1 MSSPSLA
8 PRYFYT
14 FSIGYAT
21 SLILDPSGNL
31 LPYLS
36 MGMILYGLACGL
48 KSADGGQFSSII
60 VIIVCIFPIA
70 ALNCLVSTN
79 PTDSVLKWF
88 LWLAV
93 LMGMSLMALRCGAK
107 LDEQLAKNIAPAF
120 FIIWAILALK
130 GNALADSAKEKATS
144 LHLSAFYANLVIASG
159 MFLPKKFWRVVI
171 VSIAIVG
178 ALTSGSRAAFLFL
191 PLVFIPS
198 VIYYYRVRIS
208 SLTLVAL
215 IVGGLYFILQNETL
229 QSVTFGRKGE
239 EITNMNALEL
249 AQKSAGGREVLREIG
264 IDYIKKQPWGYGYG
278 QSIDVV
284 LDGKSMGNNL
294 HNGYLNVATQMGLHV
309 ILVYLGFF
317 IWLIYKLFND
327 QRVSRLSRFFTLSII
342 TCVLL
347 RAVSESFSLF
357 DLGHPASF
365 LCLFLISLFIIR
377 STNPRKQFI

>member
-14 FSIGYAT
+14 FAIGYAT
-21 SLILDPSGNL
+21 SLILDPSGSL

-36 MGMILYGLACGL
+36 MGMILYGLASGF
-48 KSADGGQFSSII
+48 KSADGRPFTGV
-60 VIIVCIFPIA
+60 VILVIAILPIA

-79 PTDSVLKWF
+79 STDSTLKWL
-88 LWLAV
+88 LWFTALI
-93 LMGMSLMALRCGAK
+93 GMALLAFRSGEK

-120 FIIWAILALK
+120 FIIWMVLALK
-130 GNALADSAKEKATS
+130 GNAMAETAKEKTTS

-159 MFLPKKFWRVVI
+159 MFIPKKFWRVVI
-171 VSIAIVG
+171 VSIATVG

-191 PLVFIPS
+191 PLVFFPS
-198 VIYYYRVRIS
+198 LIYYYRVRIS
-208 SLTLVAL
+208 SVFLVTLIFGVL
-215 IVGGLYFILQNETL
+215 FFIMKNETL
-229 QSVTFGRKGE
+229 QSITFGRKGE
-239 EITNMNALEL
+239 DITNMDSLEL

-264 IDYIKKQPWGYGYG
+264 VDYVKKQPWGYGYG
-278 QSIDVV
+278 QSIEIV
-284 LDGKSMGNNL
+284 LEGKNMGNNL
-294 HNGYLNVATQMGLHV
+294 HNGFLNVATQMGLHV
-309 ILVYLGFF
+309 LLFYLGFF
-317 IWLIYKLFND
+317 IWLIYKLFSN

-342 TCVLL
+342 TCVSL

-377 STNPRKQFI
+377 SNSPRKQFT

>member
-1 MSSPSLA
+1 
-8 PRYFYT
+8 
-14 FSIGYAT
+14 
-21 SLILDPSGNL
+21 
-31 LPYLS
+31 
-36 MGMILYGLACGL
+36 MGMILYGLVNGFTSAAGKQFTGL
-48 KSADGGQFSSII
+48 VLLVVAILP
-60 VIIVCIFPIA
+60 VA
-70 ALNCLVSTN
+70 ALNCLVSSN
-79 PTDSVLKWF
+79 PTDTTLKWL
-88 LWLAV
+88 LWLAA
-93 LMGMSLMALRCGAK
+93 LIGMALLAFRSGEK

-120 FIIWAILALK
+120 FIIWAVLALR
-130 GNALADSAKEKATS
+130 GNAIADSAKEKATS

-171 VSIAIVG
+171 VSIATVG

-215 IVGGLYFILQNETL
+215 IVGGLYYIFQNETL
-229 QSVTFGRKGE
+229 QSITFGRKGE

-249 AQKSAGGREVLREIG
+249 AERSAGGREVLREMG
-264 IDYIKKQPWGYGYG
+264 LDYIKNQPWGYGYG

-317 IWLIYKLFND
+317 IWLIYKLFSD

>member
-14 FSIGYAT
+14 FAIGYAT

-36 MGMILYGLACGL
+36 IGMILYGLASGF
-48 KSADGGQFSSII
+48 KSADGRPFTGV
-60 VIIVCIFPIA
+60 VILVIAILPIA
-70 ALNCLVSTN
+70 ALNCLISTN
-79 PTDSVLKWF
+79 PKDSTLKWA
-88 LWLAV
+88 LWMATLV
-93 LMGMSLMALRCGAK
+93 GMTLMSLRCRARV
-107 LDEQLAKNIAPAF
+107 DEQLAKNIAPAF
-120 FIIWAILALK
+120 FIIWVVLALR
-130 GNALADSAKEKATS
+130 GNAIADNAREKATA

-159 MFLPKKFWRVVI
+159 MFIPQKSWRVII
-171 VSIAIVG
+171 VSLATVG

-191 PLVFIPS
+191 PLVFVPS
-198 VIYYYRVRIS
+198 LIYYYRVRIS
-208 SLTLVAL
+208 SIVLFAL
-215 IVGGLYFILQNETL
+215 IIGVLFFIMSNDTL
-229 QSVTFGRKGE
+229 QSMTFGRKGE
-239 EITNMNALEL
+239 DITSMNSLEL
-249 AQKSAGGREVLREIG
+249 AEKSAGGREALREIG
-264 IDYIKKQPWGYGYG
+264 LDYIEKQPWGYGYG

-317 IWLIYKLFND
+317 IWLIYKLFSD

>member
-14 FSIGYAT
+14 FAIGYAT

-36 MGMILYGLACGL
+36 MGMILYGLASGF
-48 KSADGGQFSSII
+48 KSADGRPFTGV
-60 VIIVCIFPIA
+60 VILVIAILPIA
-70 ALNCLVSTN
+70 ALNCLISTN
-79 PTDSVLKWF
+79 PKDSTLKWA
-88 LWLAV
+88 LWMATLV
-93 LMGMSLMALRCGAK
+93 GMTLMSLRCRARV
-107 LDEQLAKNIAPAF
+107 DEQLAKNIAPAF
-120 FIIWAILALK
+120 FIIWVVLALR
-130 GNALADSAKEKATS
+130 GNAIADNAREKATA

-159 MFLPKKFWRVVI
+159 MFIPQKSWRVII
-171 VSIAIVG
+171 VSLATVG

-191 PLVFIPS
+191 PLVFVPS
-198 VIYYYRVRIS
+198 LIYYYRVRIS
-208 SLTLVAL
+208 SIVLFAL
-215 IVGGLYFILQNETL
+215 IIGVLFFIMSNDTL
-229 QSVTFGRKGE
+229 QSMTFGRKGE
-239 EITNMNALEL
+239 DITSMNSLEL
-249 AQKSAGGREVLREIG
+249 AEKSAGGREALREIG
-264 IDYIKKQPWGYGYG
+264 LDYIEKQPWGYGYG

-317 IWLIYKLFND
+317 IWLIYKLFSD

>member
-36 MGMILYGLACGL
+36 MGMILYGLVCGL
-48 KSADGGQFSSII
+48 KSADGGQFSSIT

-79 PTDSVLKWF
+79 PTDSALKWF

-215 IVGGLYFILQNETL
+215 IVGGLYIIFQNETL
-229 QSVTFGRKGE
+229 QSMTFGRKGE

-249 AQKSAGGREVLREIG
+249 AEKSAGGREVLREIG
-264 IDYIKKQPWGYGYG
+264 LDYIKKQPWGYGYG

-317 IWLIYKLFND
+317 IWLIYKLFSD

-347 RAVSESFSLF
+347 RAISESFSLF

-377 STNPRKQFI
+377 STNPHKQFI